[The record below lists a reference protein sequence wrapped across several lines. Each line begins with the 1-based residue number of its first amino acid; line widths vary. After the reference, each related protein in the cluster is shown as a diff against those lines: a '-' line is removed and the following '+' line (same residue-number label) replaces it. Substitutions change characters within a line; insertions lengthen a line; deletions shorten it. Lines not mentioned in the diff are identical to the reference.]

1 MNEEGRA
8 LYERFVEYYAE
19 YDREELIILRQ
30 KLINKWNLV
39 EESARNLVREE
50 FKIELQAIDA
60 SLRDIYIQERVKD
73 LRVEIHGKGEA

>member
-1 MNEEGRA
+1 MNEEGRD

-19 YDREELIILRQ
+19 YDREELIILRH
-30 KLINKWNLV
+30 KLINKWNLI

-50 FKIELQAIDA
+50 FKMELQAIDA

-73 LRVEIHGKGEA
+73 LRVEVRGEGEA